1 MNFKKTIKMQA
12 AIMAVLMAFTVT
24 CQTAFAEQKRLVPMG
39 STIGIS
45 MSTDG
50 VMVASLTSTENGGAP
65 SPAAEA
71 GLLPGD
77 LITALGGEKISS
89 AEDFRKAAEKLTG
102 EPVSVTVKREEEDLQ
117 MTITPNTASGTPEL
131 GMWLRD
137 GISGI
142 GTLTYY
148 DPQTGMYG
156 GLGHSICDA
165 DSGVVIPL
173 GSGEIMRS
181 VVVEVVRGE
190 VGQPGELHGIFDVN
204 AICGNILGNTS
215 CGIFGN
221 LSQGIPL
228 SDKAIPVAYER
239 EIELGEATVLSNV
252 SGTDVAGYKVEIE
265 RIYKDEVTGRSMMI
279 KITDEEL
286 LEKTGGIVQ
295 GMSGSPIIQN
305 GKLIGAVTHVLVNDP
320 EKGFAVSVE
329 KMLRES
335 ETLCESGRAA

>member
-1 MNFKKTIKMQA
+1 MNFKKTIKIQTA
-12 AIMAVLMAFTVT
+12 LMAILMVFTISR
-24 CQTAFAEQKRLVPMG
+24 QTAFAEERRLVPMG

-45 MSTDG
+45 ISTDG
-50 VMVASLTSTENGGAP
+50 VMVASLTSTENGGSP

-77 LITALGGEKISS
+77 LITALGGDKISS
-89 AEDFRKAAEKLTG
+89 AEDFRKAADKLTG
-102 EPVSVTVKREEEDLQ
+102 EPVSVTINRGEETLQ
-117 MTITPNTASGTPEL
+117 LTITPNTTSGTPEL

-137 GISGI
+137 GVSGV

-148 DPQTGMYG
+148 DPQTGLYG

-165 DSGVVIPL
+165 DSGVIIPL
-173 GSGEIMRS
+173 SEGAIMRS

-190 VGQPGELHGIFDVN
+190 AGKPGEIHGIFDVN

-215 CGIFGN
+215 CGIFGT

-228 SDKAIPVAYER
+228 SDKAIPVADES
-239 EIELGEATVLSNV
+239 EIKLGEATILSNV
-252 SGTDVAGYKVEIE
+252 SGTDVNEFKVEIE
-265 RIYKDEVTGRSMMI
+265 RIYKDEATGRSMMI
-279 KITDEEL
+279 KITDQKL

-320 EKGFAVSVE
+320 EKGFGVSME
-329 KMLRES
+329 KMLNASES
-335 ETLCESGRAA
+335 LSESDRAA